1 VNKADTRR
9 ELIARRLSLD
19 SQDVALWGASIVE
32 RLIQTLPESL
42 EGVVHVYTSHQ
53 GWNEVDTSLVMER
66 LTAMAPAISLVTSS
80 HSIAAPQP
88 VGTFQLIIVPIL
100 GFDETCS
107 RIGMGAGW
115 YDQFLASQP
124 QALKIGLA
132 FERQK
137 NNIIPVEDHD
147 VKLDM
152 IVTERV
158 VYSGDP

>member
-1 VNKADTRR
+1 MNKADTRR

-19 SQDVALWGASIVE
+19 SQDVALWSASIVE
-32 RLIQTLPESL
+32 RLIQNLPEGL
-42 EGVVHVYTSHQ
+42 GGVVHVYTSHQ

-80 HSIAAPQP
+80 QSIAAPLP

-132 FERQK
+132 FEQQK